1 MAYRQIYSADLGERE
16 SCRIDA
22 RGILIDAAHGHSGAA
37 GQGELE
43 GAATARTH
51 GSLRTVEHM
60 SVLPVGGLEARKR
73 TAGISRILV
82 LHTRLV
88 HDNGIARRVERLA
101 IEQGIQ
107 GRRTILGQGKSSS
120 SGYCK
125 QTR

>member
-1 MAYRQIYSADLGERE
+1 MAHGQIHAADLGKRQ
-16 SCRIDA
+16 SRRIDA
-22 RGILIDAAHGHSGAA
+22 CGILIHAAHRQRRAA
-37 GQGELE
+37 GQGQFE